1 MNSASSSPCLCTN
14 EGRDHMYAGLAE
26 SNGLELC
33 EGATVAERGADRNMD
48 RILEEIQPQG
58 PISKYVG

>member
-1 MNSASSSPCLCTN
+1 
-14 EGRDHMYAGLAE
+14 MYAGLAE

-33 EGATVAERGADRNMD
+33 EGATVAERGVDRNID